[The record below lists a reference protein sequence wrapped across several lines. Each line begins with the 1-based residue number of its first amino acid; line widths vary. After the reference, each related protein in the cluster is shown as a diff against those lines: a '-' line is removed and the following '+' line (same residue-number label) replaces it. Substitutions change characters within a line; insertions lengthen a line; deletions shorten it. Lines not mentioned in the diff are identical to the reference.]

1 MHAYRV
7 GASHTPSQSTHTRS
21 HPSFSLS
28 CVVSLQ
34 ASIQIDDIEYNVFLA
49 LLEHLYTDHID
60 LTPDLALPLFAA
72 ADFLGVEHLKSLCEQ
87 CIEADLNF
95 GNVCRALTV
104 ADSHGAASLRDTC
117 VSFIV
122 QHFHELHQTDGFQ
135 DLPRSLLALVH
146 GGLAARLPQAEARHA
161 SARSD
166 GVSVQAGER
175 INSRNF
181 FFTVG
186 HMGKQVQI

>member
-1 MHAYRV
+1 MHAYR
-7 GASHTPSQSTHTRS
+7 AHTPSQSTHTRS

-146 GGLAARLPQAEARHA
+146 GGLAARLPQAEGRNSTGGAGTPNRRSGTHSVDGTPPHA
-161 SARSD
+161 AMRRL
-166 GVSVQAGER
+166 E
-175 INSRNF
+175 
-181 FFTVG
+181 
-186 HMGKQVQI
+186 MGP

>member
-1 MHAYRV
+1 MHH
-7 GASHTPSQSTHTRS
+7 SHAIPIHS
-21 HPSFSLS
+21 HPSFSLLC
-28 CVVSLQ
+28 CVVSFQ

-104 ADSHGAASLRDTC
+104 ADSHGASALRDRP
-117 VSFIV
+117 
-122 QHFHELHQTDGFQ
+122 G
-135 DLPRSLLALVH
+135 P
-146 GGLAARLPQAEARHA
+146 
-161 SARSD
+161 
-166 GVSVQAGER
+166 
-175 INSRNF
+175 
-181 FFTVG
+181 
-186 HMGKQVQI
+186 